1 MTLVRKVSLSP
12 RKNSPHFCLILPRF
26 TTIFP
31 TFQPFFNNRL
41 LVVIP
46 LAIFY
51 WSGQKLP
58 PNSGEKPL
66 VWVWLVAYL
75 KVGLRF
81 SLKND
86 SVHNKCSQKIVLIRS
101 CVFREMKM
109 VFCLERAEFFS
120 EPPPCGCSKSS
131 KLNIERESWL
141 LIGWG
146 ADQNRGRVR
155 GGGLTPPRHTA
166 LTARW

>member
-1 MTLVRKVSLSP
+1 MFASFYHVLPQL
-12 RKNSPHFCLILPRF
+12 FPRF
-26 TTIFP
+26 NH
-31 TFQPFFNNRL
+31 FFNNRL

-46 LAIFY
+46 LVIFY

-120 EPPPCGCSKSS
+120 EPPPCGEILRV
-131 KLNIERESWL
+131 LNWISNVKAGCWLAEELIRIEVELEEEDWL
-141 LIGWG
+141 HQDIPHLQH
-146 ADQNRGRVR
+146 AGRI
-155 GGGLTPPRHTA
+155 
-166 LTARW
+166 

>member
-1 MTLVRKVSLSP
+1 MSLVRKYLG
-12 RKNSPHFCLILPRF
+12 RFHFHHGKFCLIFVSFLPRF

-31 TFQPFFNNRL
+31 RFTHFFNNRL

-51 WSGQKLP
+51 WSSQKLP
-58 PNSGEKPL
+58 PNWRLNRWFGFG
-66 VWVWLVAYL
+66 WLVL
-75 KVGLRF
+75 PKSRSSFF
-81 SLKND
+81 SKNFS

-120 EPPPCGCSKSS
+120 EPPPCGYSKSS

-146 ADQNRGRVR
+146 ASESR
-155 GGGLTPPRHTA
+155 
-166 LTARW
+166 